1 MAISLDSTGRTSGLC
16 HGRRHGPRRRG
27 EVDLIA
33 AHGCSGTGTATV
45 RFEPE
50 YHRFV
55 DLPNT

>member
-1 MAISLDSTGRTSGLC
+1 MTASTSGTRKAMTKKL
-16 HGRRHGPRRRG
+16 H
-27 EVDLIA
+27 
-33 AHGCSGTGTATV
+33 TAV

>member
-1 MAISLDSTGRTSGLC
+1 MILHRPDHDGTV
-16 HGRRHGPRRRG
+16 PQRRG

-33 AHGCSGTGTATV
+33 AHGRSATV

>member
-1 MAISLDSTGRTSGLC
+1 MILHRPDHDGTV
-16 HGRRHGPRRRG
+16 PQRRG

-33 AHGCSGTGTATV
+33 AHGWSGTGTGTV

>member
-1 MAISLDSTGRTSGLC
+1 MILDRPDRDGRV
-16 HGRRHGPRRRG
+16 PRRRG

-33 AHGCSGTGTATV
+33 AHGWSGTGTV

-50 YHRFV
+50 CHRFV